1 MNIQQHYM
9 IHKQLLN
16 NMPLYYTVTTKE
28 HRIIFYYQQFNCSYI
43 SWKKQGKTKKAR
55 ESRSIDLDHRTT
67 IWWIYVL
74 FLLLRRPIKLFV
86 TILTPLVESGI
97 ITFTIDI
104 QQYTN
109 FFFFRDFFFLTFF
122 RNKFL
127 IPLMGSGNF
136 FLGFL
141 RFFFY
146 GCFFFSFLVLRDI
159 FTLLLS

>member
-9 IHKQLLN
+9 LHKQLLN
-16 NMPLYYTVTTKE
+16 NMTLYYNYYEKKE
-28 HRIIFYYQQFNCSYI
+28 HRIIFYYQQINCSYI
-43 SWKKQGKTKKAR
+43 SYKKKGKTKKAR

-74 FLLLRRPIKLFV
+74 YLLLRRPIKLLV

-97 ITFTIDI
+97 ITFTVDI

-109 FFFFRDFFFLTFF
+109 FFLRDFFFLLFF

-136 FLGFL
+136 FLDFYDFFL
-141 RFFFY
+141 LVFSI
-146 GCFFFSFLVLRDI
+146 FSFCET
-159 FTLLLS
+159 FLLYF